1 MIKRKF
7 EILLTMITLLISLPL
22 FAQTSSESRSLETF
36 NAVRVANSI
45 EAELVKGDVNQ
56 IEITASGIDP
66 DRIETR
72 ISNRILSVQV
82 KGSNIGS
89 SSIKAKITYIN
100 DIDELSAATSARIFV
115 KDVLNSNQVKLS
127 AATSSYIEAKV
138 NAQKLTL
145 DASTKAK
152 IFVVGTAENLD
163 LNVFTDAEIDGTD
176 LEVETAQIRGNTAG
190 RANFTVNKSIEG
202 RAATAAKIYYEGDP
216 SLIDVRTNTGGAIE
230 RKK

>member
-7 EILLTMITLLISLPL
+7 ETLLTMITLLISLPL

-45 EAELVKGDVNQ
+45 EAELVKGDVNE
-56 IEITASGIDP
+56 IEITASGIDLN
-66 DRIETR
+66 RIETR
-72 ISNRILSVQV
+72 ISNRTLTVQV

-89 SSIKAKITYIN
+89 SSIKAKITYI

-115 KDVLNSNQVKLS
+115 KDVLNSKQVKLS
-127 AATSSYIEAKV
+127 AATSSYIEVKV

-145 DASTKAK
+145 DAATKAK
-152 IFVVGTAENLD
+152 IFVAGTAENLD
-163 LNVFTDAEIDGTD
+163 LNAFTDAEIDGTN
-176 LEVETAQIRGNTAG
+176 LEVETAQVRANTAA